1 MSEPGSSLSAASGS
15 YSLDP
20 SPVDLSLLA
29 LLGSRRYDELN
40 EVIKQGICRTYKQ
53 EMYGACQ
60 SLLENERVLGRVI
73 PWDEDE
79 EAQDMPEN
87 EDDWFRD
94 PTTLTSFELFQEM
107 SKLSIKINKQKK
119 LNERAASD
127 VEILTL
133 AKSSL
138 DLELGFKLV
147 ALIAEEQKEE

>member
-1 MSEPGSSLSAASGS
+1 MSEARENPASGT

-20 SPVDLSLLA
+20 SPVDLSLLS

-40 EVIKQGICRTYKQ
+40 GVIKEGICRTYKQ
-53 EMYGACQ
+53 EMYSSCA
-60 SLLENERVLGRVI
+60 SLLENERIIGRVV
-73 PWDEDE
+73 PWDKDDE
-79 EAQDMPEN
+79 ANDVPEN
-87 EDDWFRD
+87 EDSWFKD
-94 PTTLTSFELFQEM
+94 PTKLTSFELFQEM
-107 SKLSIKINKQKK
+107 SKLSIKIEKQRK

-147 ALIAEEQKEE
+147 ALITEEQKQD